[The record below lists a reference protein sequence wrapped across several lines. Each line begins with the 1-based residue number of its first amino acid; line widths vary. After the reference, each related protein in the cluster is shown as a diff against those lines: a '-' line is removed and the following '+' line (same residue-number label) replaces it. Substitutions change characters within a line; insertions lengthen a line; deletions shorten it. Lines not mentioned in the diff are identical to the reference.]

1 MVNFLT
7 SKLYNPILSEH
18 QKRFLYYKFPKQ
30 EQCVISFFQHSPE
43 VQELLNLQRT
53 YFSLNIGFRETEEN
67 RRMIS
72 RKRCQ
77 NINTFSCCLSS
88 I

>member
-7 SKLYNPILSEH
+7 SKLYI
-18 QKRFLYYKFPKQ
+18 RFLYHKFPKQ